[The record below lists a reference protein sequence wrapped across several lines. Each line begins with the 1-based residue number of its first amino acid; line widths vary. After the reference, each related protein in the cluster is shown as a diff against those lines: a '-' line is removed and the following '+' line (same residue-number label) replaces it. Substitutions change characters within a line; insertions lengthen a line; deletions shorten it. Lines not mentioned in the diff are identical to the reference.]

1 LVAADNYLG
10 ITLLVSTKEGG
21 VMSIASAVA
30 PSTGPSSGPDLT
42 SGAGREQTHELMN
55 AVRSLFTCTRKVRS
69 WVSDAGP
76 MTVLGVV
83 AELGEA
89 RVSTVATTL
98 LMDVSTVSRSLSAL
112 CKDGLVQWRADESD
126 HRSHLVSCTAPG
138 LARLDERRTEIA
150 AEFDRRLENWTESD
164 LTELS
169 RLLHRFV
176 ASVLLEPGSATA
188 PLPPSTAKES
198 A

>member
-1 LVAADNYLG
+1 M
-10 ITLLVSTKEGG
+10 T
-21 VMSIASAVA
+21 IASTAVA
-30 PSTGPSSGPDLT
+30 TP
-42 SGAGREQTHELMN
+42 GREQTQELMN

-69 WVSDAGP
+69 WISDAGS

-89 RVSTVATTL
+89 RVSTVANTL

-112 CKDGLVQWRADESD
+112 GKDGLVQWRADESD
-126 HRSHLVSCTAPG
+126 LRSHLVSCTTDG
-138 LARLDERRTEIA
+138 LARLDERRTQIA
-150 AEFDRRLENWTESD
+150 AEFDRRLENWTETD
-164 LTELS
+164 VAELS

-176 ASVLLEPGSATA
+176 ASVLIEPDSPTA
-188 PLPPSTAKES
+188 STSPTPPTAKES